1 MKLKVK
7 NFNWY
12 AGHPVVILNEK
23 TAKKMNI
30 FVDDR
35 VEITTPKKRV
45 YAPVDIF
52 TKLIKNNEIGISHE
66 LGRIIKTKTGT
77 KIEVSSSELSEA
89 SFLIK
94 KKLNGATLTQKELT
108 LLISEIVHNNLSEG
122 EIAFFTAAEKLQGMS
137 SRETINL
144 TKAMVKTG
152 ARLKFKGKYVADK
165 HCIGGVAGNRTT
177 PIIVAICASLGITIP
192 KTSSRAITSASG
204 TADVIET
211 ISDVELPLK
220 KIVKVVETQGGC
232 LAWGGSLG
240 LAPSDDKIIQVERL
254 LGLDIQPQ
262 LLASIMSKKIS
273 VGTKHLLIDIPYGR
287 GAKVKDL
294 THAKNLGRKFYKI
307 AKHFKIKMKVVY
319 TDGSQPVGNGFG
331 PVLEMLDVLAVL
343 QGNGPEDLRQKSI
356 DLSIELI
363 KLCGIKD
370 AKKKA
375 EKALASGKAY
385 EKFKDIINAQNGKKN
400 FKERVSKLKLAKFK
414 KTIRAKKSGKITY
427 ISNKGINSL
436 CRILG
441 TPETISAGAY
451 LHKHVGKIKK
461 GDPLLTLYTESKTKM
476 KDALKF
482 LEEFKPINN

>member
-220 KIVKVVETQGGC
+220 KPELFKSIGITPPKGILLHGPPGTGKTILAKAVAASTNSTFIEIVASELVQKFIGEGARLVKEVFN
-232 LAWGGSLG
+232 LAREK
-240 LAPSDDKIIQVERL
+240 APSIVFIDEIDALAAKRIEIGTSGEREVQRTFMQFLAELDGFKPLDNVKIIGATNRKDILDPAIIRPGRL
-254 LGLDIQPQ
+254 DR
-262 LLASIMSKKIS
+262 
-273 VGTKHLLIDIPYGR
+273 LIHIDNPNKEGIEE
-287 GAKVKDL
+287 
-294 THAKNLGRKFYKI
+294 I
-307 AKHFKIKMKVVY
+307 FKIHTKNMK
-319 TDGSQPVGNGFG
+319 
-331 PVLEMLDVLAVL
+331 LE
-343 QGNGPEDLRQKSI
+343 RIIST
-356 DLSIELI
+356 
-363 KLCGIKD
+363 
-370 AKKKA
+370 
-375 EKALASGKAY
+375 
-385 EKFKDIINAQNGKKN
+385 KDIIKAMDG
-400 FKERVSKLKLAKFK
+400 FSGAE
-414 KTIRAKKSGKITY
+414 IRAVCTEAGYFAIRENRKKVVKEDFL
-427 ISNKGINSL
+427 KGIEKVKREEEIEGKN
-436 CRILG
+436 
-441 TPETISAGAY
+441 Y
-451 LHKHVGKIKK
+451 L
-461 GDPLLTLYTESKTKM
+461 KM
-476 KDALKF
+476 F
-482 LEEFKPINN
+482 G